1 MKTLT
6 TIFSSLLIAL
16 SLPLAA
22 QNNEGSGDDFSRFF
36 NNAISQQKQQKQTAP
51 QQPDTLAQPE
61 RPARGS
67 VLEGLLG
74 RTRRP
79 GRKQI
84 EQENEL
90 LRSELDSLQMLVD
103 SLRGREYLDEYEIA
117 VLEGNDPNPVTF
129 EYNQETSDSLL
140 HLWYKNSLVT
150 DFDAVNEYNMD
161 SVRFSSNVSD
171 AEMMRRL
178 SAMNSFITLPYNDV
192 VKNYIILYSERMPS
206 RMGRVMGL
214 SAYYF
219 PIFEDI
225 LVRYDLPQELKYMA
239 IIESM
244 LNPVATSR
252 AGARGIWQFMYQ
264 TARGYGLEINSF
276 VDERLDVEKAVDA
289 AARYLRDAYKIFGD
303 WTLAISSYNCG
314 AGNVSKA
321 IRRADGKRDFWSIY
335 PYLPKETRGYV
346 PAFVGAM
353 YAMTY
358 YREYGIVPQNVGMP
372 AQTDTFHIRKN
383 LHFEQ
388 IHSVVGV
395 PVEELQNLNPQY
407 THDIIPGN
415 DHPYVLKLP
424 FTWTNAF
431 VEANADSL
439 YAFKADSL
447 LNGKVLKE
455 TESKSSGSRASG
467 SRSGGSSGS
476 QRIAHKVK
484 SGDYLGKIASRY
496 GVTVTQIKNWNH
508 LKSNNI
514 QIGQTLYIY
523 KNGGPTISQGS
534 GSSGSSGSSKQ
545 TSKTVIY
552 TVKSGDSLYKISKLY
567 PGVSADD
574 IKRANGLKSDSIRA
588 GQKLTIPIP

>member
-1 MKTLT
+1 MNNKA
-6 TIFSSLLIAL
+6 IILLLL
-16 SLPLAA
+16 STVFCTPLAA
-22 QNNEGSGDDFSRFF
+22 QVEPPTET
-36 NNAISQQKQQKQTAP
+36 QQTEQ
-51 QQPDTLAQPE
+51 QQP
-61 RPARGS
+61 RG
-67 VLEGLLG
+67 LFG
-74 RTRRP
+74 RRNNRR
-79 GRKQI
+79 QI
-84 EQENEL
+84 QQENEV
-90 LRSELDSLQMLVD
+90 LRGELDSLQLLLD
-103 SLRGREYLDEYEIA
+103 SLRGRVYVDEQELETLDR
-117 VLEGNDPNPVTF
+117 LDGNGF
-129 EYNQETSDSLL
+129 EYTTETSDSLL
-140 HLWYKNSLVT
+140 HLWYENSMSR
-150 DFDAVNEYNMD
+150 DFDAVHEYNMD

-192 VKNYIILYSERMPS
+192 VKNYIILYSERMTS
-206 RMGRVMGL
+206 RMGQVLGL

-225 LVRYDLPQELKYMA
+225 LIRYDLPQELKYMA

-264 TARGYGLEINSF
+264 TGRSYGLEINSF

-303 WTLAISSYNCG
+303 WALAISSYNCG

-321 IRRADGKRDFWSIY
+321 IRRANGKRDFWSIY

-358 YREYGIVPQNVGMP
+358 YREYGIVPQNMGMP
-372 AQTDTFHIRKN
+372 AQTDTFEIRRN

-388 IHSVVGV
+388 ISGVVGI
-395 PVEELQNLNPQY
+395 PLETLQNLNPQY
-407 THDIIPGN
+407 VHDIIPGN
-415 DHPYVLKLP
+415 DHPYILKLP
-424 FTWTNAF
+424 FNWTGPFLETNR
-431 VEANADSL
+431 DSL

-447 LNGKVLKE
+447 ISGKVLQDQASTGKSGG
-455 TESKSSGSRASG
+455 SKSSGS
-467 SRSGGSSGS
+467 SS
-476 QRIAHKVK
+476 QQTRISYKVK

-496 GVTVTQIKNWNH
+496 GVTINQIKNWNN
-508 LKSNNI
+508 LRSNNI

-523 KNGGPTISQGS
+523 TKGGPTISQGS
-534 GSSGSSGSSKQ
+534 GSSSSKSSGSTTKS
-545 TSKTVIY
+545 TKTQIY
-552 TVKSGDSLYKISKLY
+552 TVKSGDSLYKIAKLY
-567 PGVSADD
+567 PGVSPEN
-574 IKRANGLKSDSIRA
+574 IKAANGLKSDAIRA

>member
-1 MKTLT
+1 MKKLY
-6 TIFSSLLIAL
+6 TIFLLLSAL
-16 SLPLAA
+16 ALPL
-22 QNNEGSGDDFSRFF
+22 G
-36 NNAISQQKQQKQTAP
+36 
-51 QQPDTLAQPE
+51 AQPGTYISE
-61 RPARGS
+61 TTASEGQLPDEEALQDRRS
-67 VLEGLLG
+67 SRDVLGG
-74 RTRRP
+74 IFGRRP

-84 EQENEL
+84 EQENAV
-90 LRSELDSLQMLVD
+90 LRNELDSLQWLLD
-103 SLRGREYLDEYEIA
+103 SLRGRVYIDEREIDA
-117 VLEGNDPNPVTF
+117 LERLEGEDSLVHYTT
-129 EYNQETSDSLL
+129 EATDSLL
-140 HLWYKNSLVT
+140 HLWYKKTLAT
-150 DFDAVNEYNMD
+150 DFDAVNEYDMD

-206 RMGRVMGL
+206 KMGRVIGL

-225 LVRYDLPQELKYMA
+225 LLRYGLPQELKYMA

-264 TARGYGLEINSF
+264 TGVSYGLEINSF

-303 WTLAISSYNCG
+303 WALAISSYNCG

-321 IRRADGKRDFWSIY
+321 IRRADGRRDFWSIY

-358 YREYGIVPQNVGMP
+358 YREYGLVPQNVGMP
-372 AQTDTFHIRKN
+372 AQTDTFVIRRN
-383 LHFEQ
+383 LHFGQ
-388 IHSVVGV
+388 INGVVGV
-395 PVEELQNLNPQY
+395 PMDVLQNLNPQY
-407 THDIIPGN
+407 VHDIIPGN

-424 FTWTNAF
+424 YTWTGPF
-431 VEANADSL
+431 LDANRDSL

-447 LNGKVLKE
+447 LAHTQVQQEKG
-455 TESKSSGSRASG
+455 SGSSSGSKRT
-467 SRSGGSSGS
+467 SSGS
-476 QRIAHKVK
+476 GTSNQQRIAYKVK
-484 SGDYLGKIASRY
+484 SGDYLGKIASKY
-496 GVTVTQIKNWNH
+496 GVTVNQ
-508 LKSNNI
+508 LKSWNNLRSNSI

-534 GSSGSSGSSKQ
+534 SGSSSSSSSNSKP
-545 TSKTVIY
+545 KTVIY
-552 TVKSGDSLYKISKLY
+552 TVKAGDSLFKIANKY
-567 PGVSADD
+567 PGVSVDD
-574 IKRANGLKSDSIRA
+574 IKKANGLKSDAIRA
-588 GQKLTIPIP
+588 GQKLTIPAK